1 MKYKIQTFSKNLLK
15 DFLKSNLHLGS
26 PKSEVQNNMN
36 KLLYGFRNN
45 ISILNLNHT
54 FVSLQRFFMLVHNL
68 RSTNQHILFLGF
80 PVWLTHQ
87 WKKLETKSNGVYK
100 FFNDD
105 LDLAYIGKHSKKIGV
120 IFIFNSQLPNI
131 SKIVHFSKE
140 FNIPL
145 SGFASSTSNL
155 YDFPIFV
162 NIKSK
167 KSLLLF
173 YHFLLNTL
181 K

>member
-105 LDLAYIGKHSKKIGV
+105 LDLAYIGKHSKKLV
-120 IFIFNSQLPNI
+120 LFLFSTHNYPTFLRLFIFLRNLISHFQDLQVPPRICTIFLFLEILSQ
-131 SKIVHFSKE
+131 KRVF
-140 FNIPL
+140 FC
-145 SGFASSTSNL
+145 FTTFYSTR
-155 YDFPIFV
+155 
-162 NIKSK
+162 
-167 KSLLLF
+167 
-173 YHFLLNTL
+173 
-181 K
+181 